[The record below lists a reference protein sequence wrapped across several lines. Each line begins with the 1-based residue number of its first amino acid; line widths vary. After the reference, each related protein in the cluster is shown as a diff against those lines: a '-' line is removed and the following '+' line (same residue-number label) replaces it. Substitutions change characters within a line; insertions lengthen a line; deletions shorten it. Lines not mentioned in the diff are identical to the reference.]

1 MPGSI
6 PAVSVYAQEA
16 VAAVRNLSQMLLCMP
31 RKLLLLSG
39 SCFQLPL
46 GYDLEAVIACQ
57 EAVQD
62 AAVHDQEAVASFL
75 DATPAA
81 AGGCPG
87 SYCCML

>member
-46 GYDLEAVIACQ
+46 GYDWEAVTACQ
-57 EAVQD
+57 EAVPDDALYDQD
-62 AAVHDQEAVASFL
+62 AVATVRKLF
-75 DATPAA
+75 PAA
-81 AGGCPG
+81 TEV
-87 SYCCML
+87 

>member
-46 GYDLEAVIACQ
+46 GYDWEAVTACQ
-57 EAVQD
+57 EAVPDD
-62 AAVHDQEAVASFL
+62 ALYDQEAVASFL